1 LSTPTPQ
8 YDLIVIGA
16 GPGGYVA
23 AIRGAQLGLTVA
35 IIEKDKNLGGTCLL
49 RGCIPTKAMLE
60 SAAIYDQ
67 TKHAANFGVIASDV
81 RLDFEGV
88 RKFKHKVVLKSA
100 KGVEYLMNKNKVTV
114 VKGAGRIAGPHAVAV
129 TGESGTQTLTG
140 KFILIATGS
149 VPRDVPI
156 FPADGERIIN
166 SDHALDL
173 KELPK
178 SVAVLGAGA
187 VGVEFSSIFAR
198 FGVEVT
204 LLEMLPRVLPIE
216 DEAISAELERALR
229 AQKIAV
235 KVGAKC
241 EKAEVKDGGVEITFL
256 DAAEKRSTLTVE
268 KFLVAVGRRP
278 ISADI
283 GLETTAAKT
292 DKGGYIEVN
301 TVMQTAEPS
310 VYAIGDVV
318 NTPWLAHVA
327 SAEGILAVEH
337 MAGLA
342 VHPINYDH
350 VPSCTYC
357 EPEVASVGLTE
368 AKAKQRGYEVKVGSF
383 PFAASGKARILGHTE
398 GLVKIVSDA
407 KYDEVLGVHI
417 VGPRATELIAEACVA
432 LRGELTTEELMHTIH
447 AHPTL
452 SESVMEAAHG
462 VTGHPIHI

>member
-1 LSTPTPQ
+1 
-8 YDLIVIGA
+8 
-16 GPGGYVA
+16 
-23 AIRGAQLGLTVA
+23 
-35 IIEKDKNLGGTCLL
+35 
-49 RGCIPTKAMLE
+49 
-60 SAAIYDQ
+60 
-67 TKHAANFGVIASDV
+67 
-81 RLDFEGV
+81 
-88 RKFKHKVVLKSA
+88 
-100 KGVEYLMNKNKVTV
+100 
-114 VKGAGRIAGPHAVAV
+114 V
-129 TGESGTQTLTG
+129 TGEGGTQTLTG

-216 DEAISAELERALR
+216 DETISAELERALR

-235 KVGAKC
+235 KIGAKC

-256 DAAEKRSTLTVE
+256 DASEKRATLTVE

-283 GLETTAAKT
+283 GLEATAAKT

-301 TVMQTAEPS
+301 NVMQTAEPS

-432 LRGELTTEELMHTIH
+432 LRGELTTEELIHTIH